1 MLSQPFSLS
10 ARVRLACLL
19 VLLLLSSRY
28 ARAQAPQLKGTVPAP
43 TPTVAPAQPARPAA
57 SPSPDSTY
65 QPLGDGATV
74 KVSFPNVPIQAII
87 PIYEDLTG
95 RKLILDSNLQGNQ
108 LRIVSKQLLTKK
120 EAIAFIE
127 ANLLMNGYAF
137 VHVDPVTSKLVNHS
151 AGTNVSNLGLPVYN
165 SVAELPQHEEICH
178 YVLPLQYVAASDAAK
193 AIVEAVK
200 PHTYGSLMPVAN
212 DTALLITEN
221 SSTIRAIIR
230 MAEIFDVPPTQVAI
244 EMIKLERAN
253 VENVAEIIEEF
264 FSDDEKDEA
273 AGAASFAGSS
283 QPPATGAQPSLVP
296 GMPRPAQAAGST
308 PAPSANPAGPASTN
322 RGSSRVKVRA
332 YLRTNELL
340 VQARPV
346 DITQIRAL
354 VEKLDKQDDGDTFRK
369 FRLSH
374 LNVLDF
380 LPVAH
385 DTLAKDT
392 DIETESGGATSGGGR
407 RSGGGTQRDTGTAN
421 SGTTDRGLAN
431 GNWNS
436 LGNGAFSGGS
446 GFGGN
451 GMGTFG
457 GNRSL
462 LDDPQTLGSPESV
475 SVGKTH
481 LIADPQSNSLIV
493 DGSPEHIARIERLL
507 QEMDIQP
514 QQIYITAIIG
524 QLSLGNNFDYGFDFL
539 KLLNDFSMREAGAA
553 GGTGATGTISFPG
566 NFKDFAYNKLNF
578 YGQIGSLSNYLKVID
593 GNTDFKVLANPSVFA
608 RNAAKSVISSGQRI
622 AVPANILSNG
632 GFAGG
637 VASNSVSVEY
647 REVLLKLEVIPLVN
661 NDDKVTLRIA
671 QTNDNIVGSQIISGN
686 TVPTIG
692 AQELVTEVTV
702 KDGSTVVLGGLI
714 TERVNDSEK
723 GVIFLRRIPLLKH
736 LFTNTT
742 KTSTREELLIF
753 IQPHII
759 KESDIADGPNRIER
773 GRSNLYEE
781 ALDFSSPELRD
792 IPRALPYTGQ

>member
-43 TPTVAPAQPARPAA
+43 APTVAPAQPARPAA
-57 SPSPDSTY
+57 APSTDSTY

-74 KVSFPNVPIQAII
+74 KVSFPNVPVQAII
-87 PIYEDLTG
+87 PIYEELTG
-95 RKLILDSNLQGNQ
+95 RKLISDSNLQGNQ

-137 VHVDPVTSKLVNHS
+137 VHVDPTTSKLVNHS

-253 VENVAEIIEEF
+253 VENVAEIIEQF
-264 FSDDEKDEA
+264 FGEEEPQDGG
-273 AGAASFAGSS
+273 GAASFGATA
-283 QPPATGAQPSLVP
+283 QAPAAGAQPSLIPGVP
-296 GMPRPAQAAGST
+296 RAAQPPGAAPAAT
-308 PAPSANPAGPASTN
+308 PAGPASTN

-407 RSGGGTQRDTGTAN
+407 RSGSGTQRDTGTADR
-421 SGTTDRGLAN
+421 GTADRGLAN

-446 GFGGN
+446 GLGGN
-451 GMGTFG
+451 GTGTFG

-462 LDDPQTLGSPESV
+462 LDDPQTLGSPESI

-507 QEMDIQP
+507 LEMDIQP

-553 GGTGATGTISFPG
+553 GGTGPTGTINFPA

-632 GFAGG
+632 AFAGG

-647 REVLLKLEVIPLVN
+647 RDVLLKLEVIPLVN
-661 NDDKVTLRIA
+661 NDGKVTLRIA
-671 QTNDNIVGSQIISGN
+671 QTNDNIVGSQTIGNN

-759 KESDIADGPNRIER
+759 KDSDIADGPNRIER

-781 ALDFSSPELRD
+781 ALEFSSPELRD
-792 IPRALPYTGQ
+792 IPRALPYTGK